1 MILTYLLVLLSLSF
15 SVAFFLLLS
24 VLIFAYLINI
34 FKFFLNQRSLQ
45 LWICYHC
52 YHIFWHS
59 NLHLAIVSWLFPFV
73 FQHFLICICFL
84 FVLKLF
90 KWLSLLAYFYHQF
103 IVLFSVLKLF
113 DIWIIFWSRYHY
125 VLWKTSLLI
134 NEVDGFSWIIYGQ
147 I

>member
-52 YHIFWHS
+52 NHIFWHS

-134 NEVDGFSWIIYGQ
+134 NEVDGFSWIMYGQ

>member
-34 FKFFLNQRSLQ
+34 FKFSLNQRSLQ

-52 YHIFWHS
+52 CHIFWHS

>member
-1 MILTYLLVLLSLSF
+1 MVLNVFQLTPIMFNLKNKKNV
-15 SVAFFLLLS
+15 VH
-24 VLIFAYLINI
+24 IINI

-52 YHIFWHS
+52 CHIFWHS

-73 FQHFLICICFL
+73 FQHFLICIYFL